1 MLLSKHVST
10 AKHSLVVKLGSQL
23 RHSPTSVLSIGG
35 VYCTPE
41 EGIPYVS
48 TDLIMALM
56 SEVTN
61 CSRFGLAGF
70 TEVALRV
77 SHHSIPK
84 MFDNFV
90 RLTARM
96 TLTVLNDFL
105 LELFEA

>member
-1 MLLSKHVST
+1 MFQVLLSKHVST

-23 RHSPTSVLSIGG
+23 RHSPTSVLSIGS
-35 VYCTPE
+35 VYFTPE
-41 EGIPYVS
+41 DGIPYVS

-61 CSRFGLAGF
+61 CSRF